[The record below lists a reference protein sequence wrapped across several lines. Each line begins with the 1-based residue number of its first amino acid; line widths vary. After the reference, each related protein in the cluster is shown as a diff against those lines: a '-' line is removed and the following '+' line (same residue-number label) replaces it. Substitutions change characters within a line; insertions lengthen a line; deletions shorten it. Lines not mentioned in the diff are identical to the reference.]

1 MKLRVLLPSV
11 HSLRIARWAF
21 VLSVLLAA
29 SPALA
34 DDSKLSENERQQIIR
49 DFLAERPFVHRALP
63 RGKAGV
69 RIEGEKI
76 TPSEAELSLAVAQS
90 GAAAKPGERVRITGV
105 RFERHGVLFE
115 INGGPMKRKS
125 WRERV
130 NVGVNGVDPRSS
142 STNQPDPNVYN
153 ESTGSSVFLDLK
165 DGAKLTTGQIKD
177 LLAPVLDFKA
187 MTVAEAYQKT
197 LPPKLAEAVK
207 NHHALVGMDKEM
219 VLYALGRPPR
229 RVRETSDGKE
239 VEEWIYGAPP
249 QDVEFIRFIS
259 DKAVSIEEMK
269 VSGEKLVRTQDEV
282 GDLGSLNA
290 SSEKHT
296 RPDAAASDEE
306 QRSAPSLLRPGE
318 KQETPN
324 AAARDRNPNPIPDGG
339 APPDPGSGPTQNPA
353 GRMPTGNDPTNG
365 PN

>member
-1 MKLRVLLPSV
+1 MPSC
-11 HSLRIARWAF
+11 HCFRLARWAC
-21 VLSVLLAA
+21 VLLISLAA
-29 SPALA
+29 QVGTAG
-34 DDSKLSENERQQIIR
+34 DSKLSDTQRQQIIR

-69 RIEGEKI
+69 RIDGSKI
-76 TPSEAELSLAVAQS
+76 IPSEVELNQIVAQS
-90 GAAAKPGERVRITGV
+90 GAAAKPGERVKITGV
-105 RFERHGVLFE
+105 RFERRGVMFE

-130 NVGVNGVDPRSS
+130 NIGVNGVDPRATP
-142 STNQPDPNVYN
+142 TNQPDPNVYN
-153 ESTGSSVFLDLK
+153 DSYGSSVFLELK
-165 DGAKLTTGQIKD
+165 DDAALTTEQIKD

-187 MTVAEAYQKT
+187 QTVAEAYQKS

-229 RVRETSDGKE
+229 RVRETTDGKE

-249 QDVEFIRFIS
+249 QDVEFIRFIA
-259 DKAVSIEEMK
+259 DKAVSIEDMK
-269 VSGEKLVRTQDEV
+269 VSGEKSLRTENEV
-282 GDLGSLNA
+282 GDMGGMLHA

-296 RPDAAASDEE
+296 RPDAAASGEE
-306 QRSAPSLLRPGE
+306 RRSAPTLLRPGE
-318 KQETPN
+318 KQDTPDP
-324 AAARDRNPNPIPDGG
+324 AARDRNPNPIPDGG
-339 APPDPGSGPTQNPA
+339 APTDPGSGQTPTNPA